1 MKKISLLILSIIAC
15 SQIAFSQ
22 FAPPAGQEGSTA
34 IAADSS
40 LIKSWTNQVE
50 IIRGYQNIADTAAGF
65 ASYGSP
71 NDATGAADNKVVS
84 LGDGGIAIYTLDEP
98 INNVSGHDFAVFEN
112 SFSDEF
118 LELAF
123 VEVSSDGETYV
134 RFPAISNTPTET
146 QVGGFGVVDATKI
159 HNLAGKYRALFG
171 TPFDLSDLK
180 DSTNVDINHITHIKI
195 IDAIGTINP
204 EYATYDSNGN
214 IVNDP
219 YPTPFYSSG
228 YDLDALAI
236 LNPSS
241 IDNIEEVTTI
251 NVSIKPNPVS
261 DYLLMDSPT
270 AFYYQLYSS
279 NGLLVSESR
288 IQKKNYRIN
297 LQDYTSG
304 IYFLKIVSQNHV
316 RTEVIVK
323 Q

>member
-1 MKKISLLILSIIAC
+1 MKKISLLILSIITC
-15 SQIAFSQ
+15 QIAFSQ

-40 LIKSWTNQVE
+40 LIKSWANQVE
-50 IIRGYQNIADTAAGF
+50 IIRGYQNIADTASGF

-98 INNVSGHDFAVFEN
+98 INNVSGYDFAVFEN

-146 QVGGFGVVDATKI
+146 QVDGFGVVDATKI
-159 HNLAGKYRALFG
+159 HNFAGKYRALFG

-195 IDAIGTINP
+195 IDVVGTINP

-219 YPTPFYSSG
+219 YPTSFYSSG

-236 LNPSS
+236 LNPS
-241 IDNIEEVTTI
+241 DGDGVEEVTTV
-251 NVSIKPNPVS
+251 NVSIKPNPVVK
-261 DYLLMDSPT
+261 DLLIDSPT
-270 AFYYQLYSS
+270 TFRYQLYNS
-279 NGLLVSESR
+279 NGLLVSESH
-288 IQKKNYRIN
+288 IQKNNYHIN
-297 LQDYTSG
+297 MQDYTSG
-304 IYFLKIVSQNHV
+304 VYFLKILSQNHV